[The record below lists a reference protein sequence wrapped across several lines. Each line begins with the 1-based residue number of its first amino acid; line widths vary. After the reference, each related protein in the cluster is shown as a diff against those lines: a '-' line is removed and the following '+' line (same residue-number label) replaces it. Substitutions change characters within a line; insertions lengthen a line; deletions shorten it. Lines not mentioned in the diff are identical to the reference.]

1 MMCGRVT
8 VFFVKMASLERY
20 DWRMAAI
27 VHISE
32 EEAARDFAAVMRRVR
47 AGDEV
52 IVEDG
57 GTPVAVMRS
66 PGTNRDIS
74 DSSKIPGKTL
84 GEIVE
89 GLRRWEAEH
98 GPLVV
103 DEDFAADVEEARR
116 WTNQPMDDSKWD

>member
-1 MMCGRVT
+1 MAT
-8 VFFVKMASLERY
+8 V
-20 DWRMAAI
+20 

-47 AGDEV
+47 AGDEI

-66 PGTNRDIS
+66 PRMNVDTSGSPR
-74 DSSKIPGKTL
+74 IPGKTAA
-84 GEIVE
+84 EIIE
-89 GLRRWEAEH
+89 GFRRWEAEH

-103 DEDFAADVEEARR
+103 DADFAADVEEARR
-116 WTNQPMDDSKWD
+116 WMNEPMDDSKWD